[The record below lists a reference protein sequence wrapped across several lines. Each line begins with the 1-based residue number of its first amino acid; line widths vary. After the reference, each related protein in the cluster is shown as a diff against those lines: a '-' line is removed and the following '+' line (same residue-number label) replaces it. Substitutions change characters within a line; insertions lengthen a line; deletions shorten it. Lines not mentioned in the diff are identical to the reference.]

1 MTLRDHDARN
11 ASSVEPE
18 ETAML
23 TLRRP
28 NTFRSR
34 LAAASRWLA
43 RTSRYLV
50 NNMGQGSE
58 AMRYGL
64 SVGLPVA
71 LAGTVLL
78 LSGVPAQAEY
88 PDRPITLIVPFNAG
102 GPSDAVARIV
112 GEHMGRTLGRA
123 IVVENVL
130 GAGGTVGTARAARAA
145 ADGYTL
151 VLGHMGTHATAVGL
165 YPELAYKPATDF
177 DALGMIAGFGVVVVA
192 RKDFPATNLQEF
204 MAYAKANGDKLN
216 NAHAGLSSVAY
227 AACLQFNGMLGIKPT
242 LIPYQGAAPF
252 TTALLA
258 GQVDYVCD
266 QVLNS
271 APHVK
276 SGGIKA
282 FAVASPTRNAAV
294 PDVPTTTEAGLSEFQ
309 FSAWNALFAPAGT
322 PKPVIEKLNAAL
334 AKALDDEAVRNRL
347 TGLGA
352 DVATPV
358 QRSPQYLTDFLNRE
372 IARWT
377 PILKAA
383 SP

>member
-1 MTLRDHDARN
+1 
-11 ASSVEPE
+11 
-18 ETAML
+18 ML
-23 TLRRP
+23 MFDKCRFYLAATRC
-28 NTFRSR
+28 R
-34 LAAASRWLA
+34 LARATR
-43 RTSRYLV
+43 RFID
-50 NNMGQGSE
+50 NMGQGSE
-58 AMRYGL
+58 VMRYGL
-64 SVGLPVA
+64 SVTLPAA
-71 LAGTVLL
+71 LAGATLF
-78 LSGVPAQAEY
+78 SGALPAKAEY
-88 PDRPITLIVPFNAG
+88 PERPVTLIVPFNAG

-112 GEHMGRTLGRA
+112 AEHMGRTLGRA
-123 IVVENVL
+123 VVVENVL
-130 GAGGTVGTARAARAA
+130 GAGGTVGTTRAARAT

-177 DALGMIAGFGVVVVA
+177 SAVGMIAGFGVVVVA
-192 RKDFPATNLQEF
+192 RKDFPATTLKEF
-204 MAYAKANGDKLN
+204 IAYAKANGHKLN
-216 NAHAGLSSVAY
+216 NAHAGLSSIAY

-282 FAVASPTRNAAV
+282 FAVASPVRNAAI
-294 PDVPTTTEAGLSEFQ
+294 PDVPTTAEAGLPEFR

-347 TGLGA
+347 LGLGA
-352 DVATPV
+352 DIATPAE
-358 QRSPQYLTDFLNRE
+358 RSPQYLADFLNQE

-377 PILKAA
+377 PMLKAV
-383 SP
+383 SQ

>member
-1 MTLRDHDARN
+1 
-11 ASSVEPE
+11 
-18 ETAML
+18 ML
-23 TLRRP
+23 MFE
-28 NTFRSR
+28 TFRLR
-34 LAAASRWLA
+34 AAAAKQRLA
-43 RTSRYLV
+43 RTSRHLIAS
-50 NNMGQGSE
+50 MGQGSE
-58 AMRYGL
+58 LMRYGL
-64 SVGLPVA
+64 SVTYGA
-71 LAGTVLL
+71 AFAGTALL
-78 LSGVPAQAEY
+78 LGGAPAMAEY
-88 PDRPITLIVPFNAG
+88 PERPITLIVPFNAG
-102 GPSDAVARIV
+102 GPSDAVARIIA
-112 GEHMGRTLGRA
+112 EHMGRTLGRA
-123 IVVENVL
+123 VVVENVL

-177 DALGMIAGFGVVVVA
+177 SPIGMIASFGVVVVA
-192 RKDFPATNLQEF
+192 RKEFPATNLKEF
-204 MAYAKANGDKLN
+204 IAYAMANGDKLN

-227 AACLQFNGMLGIKPT
+227 AACLQFNGILGIKPT

-282 FAVASPTRNAAV
+282 FAVASPARNAAI
-294 PDVPTTTEAGLSEFQ
+294 PDVPTAAEAGLPEFQ

-322 PKPVIEKLNAAL
+322 PKLVIEKLNVAL
-334 AKALDDEAVRNRL
+334 AKALDDDAVRSRL
-347 TGLGA
+347 AGIGA
-352 DVATPV
+352 DIATPAE
-358 QRSPQYLTDFLNRE
+358 RSPQYLADFLNRE

-377 PILKAA
+377 PILKA
-383 SP
+383 SSR

>member
-1 MTLRDHDARN
+1 MLMF
-11 ASSVEPE
+11 
-18 ETAML
+18 ETFC
-23 TLRRP
+23 
-28 NTFRSR
+28 FRV
-34 LAAASRWLA
+34 AAAKQWLA
-43 RTSRYLV
+43 GTSRHLIDS
-50 NNMGQGSE
+50 MGQGSE
-58 AMRYGL
+58 LMRYGL
-64 SVGLPVA
+64 SVTLPA
-71 LAGTVLL
+71 AFAGTALL
-78 LSGVPAQAEY
+78 LSGVPAMAEY
-88 PDRPITLIVPFNAG
+88 PERPITLIVPFNAG
-102 GPSDAVARIV
+102 GPSDAVARIIA
-112 GEHMGRTLGRA
+112 EHMGRTLGRA
-123 IVVENVL
+123 VVVENVL

-177 DALGMIAGFGVVVVA
+177 STIGMIAGFGVVVVA
-192 RKDFPATNLQEF
+192 RKEFPATNLKEF
-204 MAYAKANGDKLN
+204 IAYARANGDKLN

-282 FAVASPTRNAAV
+282 FAVASPARNAAI
-294 PDVPTTTEAGLSEFQ
+294 PDVPTTAEAGLPEFQ

-322 PKPVIEKLNAAL
+322 PKPVIEKLNVAL
-334 AKALDDEAVRNRL
+334 AKALDDDAVRNRL
-347 TGLGA
+347 TGIGA
-352 DVATPV
+352 DIATPAE
-358 QRSPQYLTDFLNRE
+358 RSPQYLADFLNRE

-377 PILKAA
+377 PILKA
-383 SP
+383 SSR

>member
-1 MTLRDHDARN
+1 
-11 ASSVEPE
+11 
-18 ETAML
+18 ML
-23 TLRRP
+23 MLRRP
-28 NTFRSR
+28 DTFRFR
-34 LAAASRWLA
+34 LAAAGRWLA

-64 SVGLPVA
+64 SVGLPVV

-78 LSGVPAQAEY
+78 VGGVPAQAEY
-88 PDRPITLIVPFNAG
+88 PERPITLIVPFNAG

-177 DALGMIAGFGVVVVA
+177 DAVGMIAGFGVVVVA
-192 RKDFPATNLQEF
+192 RKDFPATNLKEF
-204 MAYAKANGDKLN
+204 IAYAKANGDKLN

-294 PDVPTTTEAGLSEFQ
+294 PGVPTTTEAGLSEFQ

-383 SP
+383 SR

>member
-1 MTLRDHDARN
+1 
-11 ASSVEPE
+11 
-18 ETAML
+18 ML
-23 TLRRP
+23 MLRRP
-28 NTFRSR
+28 DTFR
-34 LAAASRWLA
+34 LAAAGRWLA

-71 LAGTVLL
+71 LVGTVLL
-78 LSGVPAQAEY
+78 LGGLPAQAEY
-88 PDRPITLIVPFNAG
+88 PERPITLIVPFNAG

-123 IVVENVL
+123 VVVENVL

-145 ADGYTL
+145 ADGDTL

-177 DALGMIAGFGVVVVA
+177 AAVGMIAGFGVVVVA
-192 RKDFPATNLQEF
+192 RKDFPAANLKEF
-204 MAYAKANGDKLN
+204 IAYAKANGDKLN

-227 AACLQFNGMLGIKPT
+227 AACLQLNGMLGIQPT

-282 FAVASPTRNAAV
+282 FAVASPARNAAV
-294 PDVPTTTEAGLSEFQ
+294 PDVPTTVEAGLPDFQ
-309 FSAWNALFAPAGT
+309 FSAWNALFAPTGT

-334 AKALDDEAVRNRL
+334 AKALDDESVRDRL
-347 TGLGA
+347 TGIGA
-352 DVATPV
+352 DITTPA
-358 QRSPQYLTDFLNRE
+358 QRSPQHLAEFLNRE

-383 SP
+383 SR